1 MSTISNR
8 NDKPKLTAVN
18 LVKKLEEEK
27 GIAFIEMD
35 KAEAITHLL
44 KSNNYL
50 RTASY
55 RINYAKNKEGKYVN
69 LDYAYLVELSK
80 IDMYLRSYLLKMSID
95 FEHALKVDLLAKI
108 EANDNENGYDIV
120 DEFLDKYPFV
130 KQNLAKK
137 STAVFT
143 GDLINKYFILN
154 KKDDYIFEIVACDC
168 PIWVLV
174 EIITFGELIKLYN
187 FYYERNPHKEAKR
200 LPSNIL
206 NIVLSLRNA
215 CAHNNCI
222 LRDLHEGDKTY
233 SPPTIS
239 KFVAKNI
246 PVGKAQR
253 NRKLSSRPILEIISL
268 MYCYIELVPKSVAI
282 PELKRFQEFA
292 NGRLVKNIHYFEK
305 NQLVYTSLQFI
316 QKSID
321 NLVENAY
328 NT

>member
-8 NDKPKLTAVN
+8 IDKPKLTAVN

-27 GIAFIEMD
+27 GIVFIEMD
-35 KAEAITHLL
+35 KRDAVLHLL
-44 KSNNYL
+44 ESNNYL

-55 RINYAKNKEGKYVN
+55 RINYAKNKDGKYVN

-80 IDMYLRSYLLKMSID
+80 IDMYLRSYLLKMSVD
-95 FEHALKVDLLAKI
+95 FEHALKVNLLSKI
-108 EANDNENGYDIV
+108 ESNDKENGYDIV
-120 DEFLDKYPFV
+120 DAFLDKYPFV

-143 GDLINKYFILN
+143 GDLINKYFTLTPN
-154 KKDDYIFEIVACDC
+154 GNMFEIVTCDC

-174 EIITFGELIKLYN
+174 EIISFGELIKLYN
-187 FYYERNPHKEAKR
+187 FYYERNPSEVTKR
-200 LPSNIL
+200 LPANVL

-222 LRDLHEGDKTY
+222 LRDLHECDKTY
-233 SPPTIS
+233 SPAIIS
-239 KFVAKNI
+239 KFVANNI
-246 PVGKAQR
+246 PVGKSQR
-253 NRKLSSRPILEIISL
+253 SRKLASRPILEIVSL
-268 MYCYIELVPKSVAI
+268 MYCYIELVPKTIAI
-282 PELKRFQEFA
+282 PELKKFQQFA
-292 NGRLVKNIHYFEK
+292 NERLVRNIYYFEK

>member
-1 MSTISNR
+1 
-8 NDKPKLTAVN
+8 
-18 LVKKLEEEK
+18 
-27 GIAFIEMD
+27 MD
-35 KAEAITHLL
+35 KTEAVSHLL
-44 KSNNYL
+44 GSNNYL

-55 RINYAKNKEGKYVN
+55 RINYAKNKDGKYVN

-80 IDMYLRSYLLKMSID
+80 IDMYLRSYLLKMSVD
-95 FEHALKVDLLAKI
+95 FEHALKVNLLAKI

-120 DEFLDKYPFV
+120 DDFLDKYSFV

-143 GDLINKYFILN
+143 GDLINKYFTLTAN
-154 KKDDYIFEIVACDC
+154 GNMFEIVACDC

-174 EIITFGELIKLYN
+174 EIVSFGELIKLYN
-187 FYYERNPHKEAKR
+187 FYYDRNPTEVIKR
-200 LPSNIL
+200 LPANVL
-206 NIVLSLRNA
+206 NGVLSLRNA

-222 LRDLHEGDKTY
+222 LRDLHECDKTY

-253 NRKLSSRPILEIISL
+253 NRKLSLRPILEIISL